1 MVKSHVQHT
10 DEVIDA
16 SNVNEDGHPCPI
28 NAWTNA
34 GPGIRK
40 TVQFG
45 RNDQMMHGNI
55 VTLEDE
61 DVINIEFLIIP
72 KYDKSSKY
80 LQEPIKNYFRT

>member
-1 MVKSHVQHT
+1 MQHT

-28 NAWTNA
+28 NTWTNA

-45 RNDQMMHGNI
+45 RNDQIMHGNI

-80 LQEPIKNYFRT
+80 LLCNYLSI